1 MTTTTTYIYRA
12 YDRMAN
18 RFLPDIGDS
27 NTYNFASKLKAEVVA
42 TGYFPDDWQ
51 ASVIIQKFEV
61 VTTEQR
67 VPLE

>member
-18 RFLPDIGDS
+18 RFLLDMADGK
-27 NTYNFASKLKAEVVA
+27 TYNFPSQLRAEVVA
-42 TGYFPDDWQ
+42 
-51 ASVIIQKFEV
+51 ASYHEEWDNYVTIQKFEV